1 MHSSPVRRLSPKSF
15 TSYFPNDLSIKGGNF
30 KMGINFNF
38 SYDRDWVNAAP
49 NTLKQMLA
57 WLNGLTGGS
66 VEQGQAF
73 CLFWIRG
80 SIVQWTR

>member
-1 MHSSPVRRLSPKSF
+1 
-15 TSYFPNDLSIKGGNF
+15 
-30 KMGINFNF
+30 MGINFNF

-73 CLFWIRG
+73 CLFWILSGLRG